1 LKRETTIHR
10 LNKFGNRTVCG
21 VNIFRGSG
29 LVKTHKTYKGVTCEN
44 CKGVRAKQIRLDK
57 AAKDKRYMKR
67 VSKSKIGTATT
78 PLQASVAHRIGG
90 EW

>member
-29 LVKTHKTYKGVTCEN
+29 LVKTHRTYKGVTCVN
-44 CKGVRAKQIRLDK
+44 CLKVRAKNERF
-57 AAKDKRYMKR
+57 AREAKNKRYLKR
-67 VSKSKIGTATT
+67 VSKTKMGTGSMDA
-78 PLQASVAHRIGG
+78 AREAGYS
-90 EW
+90 